1 MLKINTEPF
10 KRKPKGLTFPI
21 WSSTM
26 FYCVDRKSK
35 MATNIEISW
44 TQDPM
49 ENAQKYLISKAVNMN
64 EPKQYMNLQ

>member
-1 MLKINTEPF
+1 
-10 KRKPKGLTFPI
+10 
-21 WSSTM
+21 
-26 FYCVDRKSK
+26 